1 VTEKKV
7 IAVIP
12 ALNEEQT
19 ISKVIKG
26 VKKYVDEI
34 ILVDDASTDKT
45 AIIAQQEGAIVL
57 SHKINQGYDK
67 SIDDGFVLAAKR
79 GATIILT
86 FDGDGQH
93 NPEDIPNV
101 IEPISTGKADVAVG
115 KRPNYARIAENLFAF
130 IAKIKANVDDPL
142 CGLKAYHINVYNDI
156 GYFDRVS
163 SIGTQLMFNAK
174 KRGYRVVQRNI
185 TLNERDDIPRFGR
198 RVKANWKIFKA
209 IVKTLY

>member
-1 VTEKKV
+1 MAEKKV

-12 ALNEEQT
+12 ALNEEKT
-19 ISKVIKG
+19 ISKVIRG

-45 AIIAQQEGAIVL
+45 AIIAQRDGAIVL
-57 SHKINQGYDK
+57 SHKNNQGYDK

-93 NPEDIPNV
+93 NPEDIPKI
-101 IEPISTGKADVAVG
+101 IEPILNGEADVVVG
-115 KRPNYARIAENLFAF
+115 KRPHYARIAEYLFAVV
-130 IAKIKANVDDPL
+130 AKIKANIDDPL
-142 CGLKAYHINVYNDI
+142 CGLKAYHIRVYTDI
-156 GYFDRVS
+156 GYFDRIA

-174 KRGYRVVQRNI
+174 RRGYGVIQKNI
-185 TLNERDDIPRFGR
+185 TLNERVDIPRFGR
-198 RVKANWKIFKA
+198 RVKANLRIFKA
-209 IVKTLY
+209 IIKTLG